1 MESGTESGLNKNMN
15 ETVIETKLNSKIK
28 IIDHF
33 FSDEILK
40 KITDYFDEIP
50 WKCQCDKDPN
60 VNLYTDSPYWRIELE
75 NETFFNSEL
84 KSIIETYFNQPLKV
98 NRVYVV
104 GQTYGQDSNFHIDD
118 DRPDNVTFCFYIN
131 STTHINDDGLF
142 HLRIP
147 NEKYIITVEPIMN
160 RAVIFQSNY
169 RHKGCG
175 LNRFSDHFR
184 ICIAWKFGINKPN
197 K

>member
-1 MESGTESGLNKNMN
+1 MAPDSGLNKYMKETIIKTKMN
-15 ETVIETKLNSKIK
+15 TTIK
-28 IIDHF
+28 IIDNF

-40 KITDYFDEIP
+40 KITDYFDKIQ
-50 WKCQCDKDPN
+50 WNCQCNKDPN
-60 VNLYTDSPYWRIELE
+60 VNLYSDSPYWRIELKDE
-75 NETFFNSEL
+75 IFFNSEL
-84 KSIIETYFNQPLKV
+84 KNIIEKYFNKKLKL

-118 DRPDNVTFCFYIN
+118 ESPNTFTFCFYIN
-131 STTHINDDGLF
+131 SETHINDDGLF
-142 HLRIP
+142 YLRIP

-160 RAVIFQSNY
+160 RTVIFPSNY

-175 LNRFSDHFR
+175 LNRFSDYFR
-184 ICIAWKFGINKPN
+184 ICIAWKFVINTNN

>member
-1 MESGTESGLNKNMN
+1 MASEPESGLNKNRS
-15 ETVIETKLNSKIK
+15 ETVIQTKLNTTIK
-28 IIDHF
+28 IIDNF

-40 KITDYFDEIP
+40 QITDYFHEIQ
-50 WKCQCDKDPN
+50 WNCQCNKDRN

-84 KSIIETYFNQPLKV
+84 KTIIETYFDQKLKV

-118 DRPDNVTFCFYIN
+118 ESPDAVTFCFYIN

-160 RAVIFQSNY
+160 RAVIFPSNY

-184 ICIAWKFGINKPN
+184 ICIAWKFGINKPT